1 MDVYDIDVCP
11 RASDDNRVVLVRQ
24 LEEELKRLKR
34 EMRDMPKKKDYD
46 WDNIGA
52 PDFIALV
59 NDRFKKI
66 LKVKNRFEV

>member
-1 MDVYDIDVCP
+1 M
-11 RASDDNRVVLVRQ
+11 VLVRQ
-24 LEEELKRLKR
+24 LEGELKRLKR